1 MHNGGCTTGVSQIND
16 GMPTQQS
23 PAATGRM
30 RVVICDDGRLNRE
43 CLTLALGTCGIDAVG
58 AGDLASLFA
67 SADVGPPDVAL
78 LNIGM
83 PDSATLLQ
91 VGLDIGPDVRVIV
104 TGLSEDR
111 ESDIVSC
118 AEAGVAGLHLRTESF
133 EELLSLIRN
142 ASDEPACSPAISAIL
157 VRRVHALLGQQNSEP
172 RNPELTERES
182 QILLL
187 LEEGLS
193 NQQIATRLHV
203 AIHTVKNHLH
213 TMFGKLGV
221 GSRAEAVAVSRAMRY
236 SDVGST

>member
-1 MHNGGCTTGVSQIND
+1 
-16 GMPTQQS
+16 
-23 PAATGRM
+23 M
-30 RVVICDDGRLNRE
+30 RVVICDDGVLNRE
-43 CLTLALGTCGIDAVG
+43 SLALALETYGIDAIG
-58 AGDLASLFA
+58 AGDLASLLTL
-67 SADVGPPDVAL
+67 ADVGPPPDVVL

-104 TGLSEDR
+104 TELSEDL
-111 ESDIVSC
+111 ETDIVSC

-133 EELLSLIRN
+133 KELLALIGNSSGTPR
-142 ASDEPACSPAISAIL
+142 CSRTISAIL
-157 VRRVHALLGQQNSEP
+157 MRRVYSLLGQQNSGSKDP
-172 RNPELTERES
+172 GLTEREN

-187 LEEGLS
+187 LEDGLS

-221 GSRAEAVAVSRAMRY
+221 SSRAEAVAVSRAMRF
-236 SDVGST
+236 SNVGSE